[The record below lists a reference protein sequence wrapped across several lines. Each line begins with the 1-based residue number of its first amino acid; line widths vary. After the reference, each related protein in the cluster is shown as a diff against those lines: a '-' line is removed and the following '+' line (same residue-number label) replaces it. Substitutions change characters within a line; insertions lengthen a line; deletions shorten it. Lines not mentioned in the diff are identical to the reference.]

1 MKTGFGVSTTIELL
15 VAELDM
21 VGVEVDVIVNVE
33 DDADI
38 DELLVLFVLELVG
51 VGFAAG

>member
-1 MKTGFGVSTTIELL
+1 MKTGFGVSTAIELL

-21 VGVEVDVIVNVE
+21 VGVEVDVIV
-33 DDADI
+33 DAENDV
-38 DELLVLFVLELVG
+38 VLFVLELVG